1 MVLSNLMK
9 KKSTYIAVFFVIYNL
24 KFLIKSSNNR
34 KNDDNTKNDVNINTT
49 NLDNIFKCKRK
60 IKISYKTEDQVVLFK
75 PKKLSNY
82 NLKEVYDNFFN
93 YKHNKTPREE
103 VLIENI
109 LFTENKSNIELTD
122 DNNFI
127 FYTFKPKK
135 DHFYKIRFNS
145 TTTNVQSIKL
155 ILSNNTEYFNY
166 ENTDERNIDDYQFI
180 LDNLQFDN
188 DSDDINIYIHF
199 YKNQNHDQNHDQN
212 NIQNTIINNMSFTI
226 NEKDTKNNK
235 PSLIIFS
242 INDFNYPIF
251 LKNNNI
257 FDFTE
262 HI

>member
-1 MVLSNLMK
+1 MK
-9 KKSTYIAVFFVIYNL
+9 NNSSKKNQ
-24 KFLIKSSNNR
+24 
-34 KNDDNTKNDVNINTT
+34 KNDDNTNKT
-49 NLDNIFKCKRK
+49 NLDDIFQRK
-60 IKISYKTEDQVVLFK
+60 VKISLSCKNEDQIVLFK

-82 NLKEVYDNFFN
+82 NLKDVYDNFFN
-93 YKHNKTPREE
+93 YKPFNKTTHVEE

-127 FYTFKPKK
+127 FYKFKPKK

-145 TTTNVQSIKL
+145 TTTNVKSIKL
-155 ILSNNTEYFNY
+155 ILSNDREYFNY

-180 LDNLQFDN
+180 LDNLQFEDDCDN
-188 DSDDINIYIHF
+188 IDIYIHF
-199 YKNQNHDQNHDQN
+199 YKDQNDYFNDQKM
-212 NIQNTIINNMSFTI
+212 IINNMSFTI
-226 NEKDTKNNK
+226 NEKDSLNNK
-235 PSLIIFS
+235 SSLIIFS